1 MCNMRISGFVFREYT
16 VQDVEYIQEVVY
28 LKNNIRIQTLQFSLL
43 L

>member
-1 MCNMRISGFVFREYT
+1 MHISGFGFCEYK

-28 LKNNIRIQTLQFSLL
+28 LKNKIRKQPLQFSLL